1 MKNEEYWKKRQSEK
15 LDNAIKNA
23 VADIEEVKRFYHKA
37 YLYTDKQI
45 EGIFDSYR
53 NHHRTDS
60 APMSEKEARELLNN
74 LVNDHDYAELKRKLE
89 NNPSSSAKKELLK
102 KLDAPAYQAR
112 INRLMELQNK
122 LDSLMRLEYNLE
134 KEKSTD
140 AYLKGIYDGYYR
152 NVFNIS
158 KGMGIAY
165 DFAEIDPTLVDHML
179 KSAWYDK
186 NYSKRIWENAQNLG
200 NELKD
205 QLMLGVIMGKTH
217 KEMSKTLQDKFA
229 AGAANCERLVR
240 TEMAAFINSIDLV
253 NFKDAGIEK
262 EMFIAVHDGRTSKIC
277 QQHDRSIINV
287 QDAKIGVNVP
297 PLHPNCRSHMIPY
310 IEGIT
315 DNMKKRQRNPFAG
328 KDEVVDVKENY
339 GQWLKR
345 QQDKHGVD
353 TVDVYIKKIKN
364 LKKVELVQ
372 NYRPVTRSDDST
384 QFQYSENV
392 KIIANKIMS
401 YNDDVYVSEKVHIK
415 PMALHRIK
423 AQNDKILKEYKI
435 KSKPKIVIFD
445 INEYSGAYGK
455 YDAVENTVYYCS
467 DVLSKDVRKNGDV
480 IRHELWHM
488 KQAEKYI
495 NKFGQITNVNYHDYI
510 KYTCDQAKVFID
522 DHGITEYNVGEVSN
536 YAEKMFAY
544 SRYDEV
550 EAEYISLLKKRRK
563 K

>member
-102 KLDAPAYQAR
+102 KLDAPAYRAR

-186 NYSKRIWENAQNLG
+186 NYSKRIWGNAQNLG

-205 QLMLGVIMGKTH
+205 QLMLGAIMGKTH
-217 KEMSKTLQDKFA
+217 KEMSQTLQDKFA
-229 AGAANCERLVR
+229 VGAANCERLVR

-277 QQHDRSIINV
+277 QQHDRSIVNV
-287 QDAKIGVNVP
+287 PDAKIGVNVP

-315 DNMKKRQRNPFAG
+315 DDMKKRQRNPITG

-339 GQWLKR
+339 DQWLKR
-345 QQDKHGVD
+345 QQEKHGVD
-353 TVDVYIKKIKN
+353 TVDVYIKKTKN
-364 LKKVELVQ
+364 VTKDRIQHKKYLDLLGKENIPLSLPEFQDLK
-372 NYRPVTRSDDST
+372 
-384 QFQYSENV
+384 
-392 KIIANKIMS
+392 
-401 YNDDVYVSEKVHIK
+401 YNDTDRWKDLIEKF
-415 PMALHRIK
+415 RIVNQYENHTRHNMP
-423 AQNDKILKEYKI
+423 AQK
-435 KSKPKIVIFD
+435 IFD
-445 INEYSGAYGK
+445 L
-455 YDAVENTVYYCS
+455 D
-467 DVLSKDVRKNGDV
+467 
-480 IRHELWHM
+480 
-488 KQAEKYI
+488 
-495 NKFGQITNVNYHDYI
+495 
-510 KYTCDQAKVFID
+510 
-522 DHGITEYNVGEVSN
+522 
-536 YAEKMFAY
+536 
-544 SRYDEV
+544 
-550 EAEYISLLKKRRK
+550 KKAFSVKR
-563 K
+563 